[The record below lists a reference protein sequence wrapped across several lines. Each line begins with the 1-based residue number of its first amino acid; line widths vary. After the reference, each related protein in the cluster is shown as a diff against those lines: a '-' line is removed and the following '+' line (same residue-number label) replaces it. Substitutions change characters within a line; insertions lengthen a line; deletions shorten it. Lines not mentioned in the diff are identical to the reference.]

1 MTGKL
6 IVLSCLLAFSCA
18 SRSLTAPAQS
28 SDESERYAEEGQ
40 QALSAGNYPQ
50 AQIDFEKLA
59 KLNPGIAEIHA
70 TLAVID
76 FKLRNYE
83 QAINEIHTAQKLK
96 PGLPKLDSLLG
107 QSLAELGRY
116 SESLPGLAKGFKQSS
131 DKEIRRM
138 CGLQLLRSY
147 TGLGRDSDA
156 VETALTLNKLYPD
169 DPEVLYHTARI
180 YGNFT
185 YQVMEKLHDEAPG
198 SIWMLQAQGEA
209 AESQKDYETALA
221 AFNHVLVLE
230 PTRPGIH
237 YRMGRVYLTRYHE
250 NHIEKDRDAAVE
262 QFRVELT
269 IDPQNGNAGY
279 ELAQI
284 DNDLGRFEQ
293 AQHEFE
299 DVVSHHPDFEQA
311 RVGLAG
317 ILLENGKEELA
328 AQQLRRAVELDP
340 NDDVAWYRLTRALRT
355 GGSAEERQKAMTEF
369 RKVHA
374 LVIAHTAPAK
384 APTPD
389 QEVTPQTLGDTGQP

>member
-1 MTGKL
+1 
-6 IVLSCLLAFSCA
+6 
-18 SRSLTAPAQS
+18 
-28 SDESERYAEEGQ
+28 
-40 QALSAGNYPQ
+40 
-50 AQIDFEKLA
+50 
-59 KLNPGIAEIHA
+59 
-70 TLAVID
+70 
-76 FKLRNYE
+76 
-83 QAINEIHTAQKLK
+83 
-96 PGLPKLDSLLG
+96 
-107 QSLAELGRY
+107 
-116 SESLPGLAKGFKQSS
+116 
-131 DKEIRRM
+131 M

-230 PTRPGIH
+230 PNRPGIH